1 MCTPVTSEQIPILI
15 FLARLHHSVEV
26 LEHFLIFR
34 QNKKNERKYCIIEY
48 KTKLCDSFCMLQK
61 PHQNNATLKENI
73 SKTVT

>member
-34 QNKKNERKYCIIEY
+34 QNKKKWKEILYYRV
-48 KTKLCDSFCMLQK
+48 
-61 PHQNNATLKENI
+61 QN
-73 SKTVT
+73 